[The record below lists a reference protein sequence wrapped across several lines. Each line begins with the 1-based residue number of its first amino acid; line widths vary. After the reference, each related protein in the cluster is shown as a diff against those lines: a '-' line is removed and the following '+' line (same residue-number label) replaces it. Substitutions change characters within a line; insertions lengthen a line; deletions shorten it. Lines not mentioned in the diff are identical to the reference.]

1 MSMTLLHALRLNA
14 RRAPQRVAIRFRDT
28 ALSYGDLLASTE
40 QAMRAFAELGIEPG
54 EKVPMLSHNHLHML
68 VAYFAL
74 TGIGAIPAPLNY
86 RLAADDL
93 RHAMTAAHARF
104 VLLGSGFGAR
114 ASELSDAAH
123 RWIWFA
129 DAEAQAPAD
138 ALRWQT
144 LLLTAA
150 PAVPQRRAGSTIMLH
165 TSGTTG
171 RPKGALRSRF
181 GFEERA
187 IEQGFGADDRTLA
200 TLPICLAAGC
210 VYTLLPLYLGAT
222 VTLHEHFDAGTVID
236 CIEHERIQS
245 AMLLPAMLQ
254 SLVEHPR
261 FAAADLSSL
270 RVIQSGAGA
279 LSRSLKRAVLD
290 RLGDGVLN
298 IYAASSE
305 VGPYANLKGS
315 EVGAHME
322 GNCVGR
328 PFFGVEL
335 KLLDDDGQ
343 EVAPGEVGEICC
355 RSDSQYDGYFEDPE
369 LTEST
374 RRGDFLTVGDLG
386 RIDAN
391 GLLHFVGRKRDIIKS
406 GGINIHASE
415 IEEVLQ
421 QHPAVAEAHCVGLPD
436 ARWTELICAVI
447 VPHPG
452 AIAATADD
460 ALEIAAFAAARL
472 AAYKKPRRVVF
483 MDAVPRNLTGRVVKA
498 ELVDQVLQRLA
509 AEGAS
514 GAGTKEPA

>member
-1 MSMTLLHALRLNA
+1 MAMTLLHALRLNA
-14 RRAPQRVAIRFRDT
+14 RRNPQRTAIGFRQT
-28 ALSYGDLLASTE
+28 AMTYAELLALTE
-40 QAMRAFAELGIEPG
+40 RTMCALAALGVAAG
-54 EKVPMLSHNHLHML
+54 DKVPMLSSNHADML

-86 RLAADDL
+86 RLADDDL
-93 RHAMTAAHARF
+93 RHGIGAAHARF
-104 VLLGSGFGAR
+104 VLLGSGFAGR
-114 ASELSDAAH
+114 ADALADPAW

-129 DAEAQAPAD
+129 DAEGQAPAG
-138 ALRWQT
+138 ALRWQALQATASGDVPASRDSST
-144 LLLTAA
+144 L
-150 PAVPQRRAGSTIMLH
+150 MLH

-187 IEQGFGADDRTLA
+187 IEQGFGMDDRTLCA
-200 TLPICLAAGC
+200 LPICLGAGC
-210 VYTLLPLYLGAT
+210 VYTLLPLYLGAS
-222 VTLHEHFDAGTVID
+222 VTLHEHFDAGAAID
-236 CIEHERIQS
+236 AIERERITS
-245 AMLLPAMLQ
+245 TMLLPAMLQ
-254 SLVEHPR
+254 AIVEHPR
-261 FAAADLSSL
+261 FAGADLSSL

-279 LSRSLKRAVLD
+279 LSGALKRTLLD
-290 RLGDGVLN
+290 RFGDGILN

-305 VGPYANLKGS
+305 VGPYANLKGA
-315 EVGAHME
+315 EVRQHLD

-335 KLLDDDGQ
+335 KLLGDDGL

-355 RSDSQYDGYFEDPE
+355 RSESQYDGYFENPA

-406 GGINIHASE
+406 GGINVYASE

-421 QHPAVAEAHCVGLPD
+421 QHPAVAEVHCVGLPD
-436 ARWTELICAVI
+436 PRWTELICAVV
-447 VPHPG
+447 VPRARQQPD
-452 AIAATADD
+452 ADD
-460 ALEIAAFAAARL
+460 IAAFAAARL

-483 MDAVPRNLTGRVVKA
+483 MAEVPKNLTGRVVKTQ
-498 ELVDQVLQRLA
+498 LVERVLALP
-509 AEGAS
+509 G
-514 GAGTKEPA
+514 EPTQESA

>member
-1 MSMTLLHALRLNA
+1 MGMTLLHALRLNA
-14 RRAPQRVAIRFRDT
+14 RRHPRRVAVRFRDQ
-28 ALSYGDLLASTE
+28 ALSYADLLANTE
-40 QAMRAFAELGIEPG
+40 RAMSALAGLGIGPG
-54 EKVPMLSHNHLHML
+54 EKVPMLSVNHPDML

-86 RLAADDL
+86 RLSGDDL
-93 RHAMTAAHARF
+93 RHGMRAAHARF
-104 VLLGSGFGAR
+104 ALLGSEFAER
-114 ASELSDAAH
+114 ADALADPAW

-129 DAEAQAPAD
+129 DAESHAPAD
-138 ALRWQT
+138 ATRWQA
-144 LLLTAA
+144 LLGGAEG
-150 PAVPQRRAGSTIMLH
+150 PFPEGRAGNTVMLH

-187 IEQGFGADDRTLA
+187 IEQGFGMDDRTLCV
-200 TLPICLAAGC
+200 LPICLAAGC
-210 VYTLLPLYLGAT
+210 VYTLLPLYLGAS
-222 VTLHEHFDAGTVID
+222 VRLHEHFDAGAVID
-236 CIEHERIQS
+236 AIEGERIES
-245 AMLLPAMLQ
+245 TMLLPAMLQ
-254 SLVEHPR
+254 AMIEHPR
-261 FAAADLSSL
+261 FDSADLSSL

-279 LSRSLKRAVLD
+279 MSGALKR
-290 RLGDGVLN
+290 RLLERFGDGILN

-305 VGPYANLKGS
+305 GGPYANLKGA
-315 EVGAHME
+315 EVREHLD

-335 KLLDDDGQ
+335 KLLDDDGL

-374 RRGDFLTVGDLG
+374 RRGAYLSVGDLG
-386 RIDAN
+386 RFDAN

-415 IEEVLQ
+415 IEEALQ

-436 ARWTELICAVI
+436 DRWTELICAVI
-447 VPHPG
+447 VPRAGQRP
-452 AIAATADD
+452 TAD
-460 ALEIAAFAAARL
+460 EITAFAASHL

-483 MDAVPRNLTGRVVKA
+483 MAEVPKNLTGRVVKTQ
-498 ELVDQVLQRLA
+498 LVERVLALQDPQPDREDTA
-509 AEGAS
+509 
-514 GAGTKEPA
+514 